1 MKAKVGGGRRNDVPG
16 LSLISVRRLDPC
28 SLHSVFV
35 DIERHT
41 SEPGVP
47 AGGVNSLRTFHA
59 GKVVAL
65 TCLRPLSNE
74 IGESGGVLITGGRLY
89 LRGGPEAVFVAEGNL
104 L

>member
-1 MKAKVGGGRRNDVPG
+1 MRNVEDALTCPVSTPPPDRFYLFVGPTR
-16 LSLISVRRLDPC
+16 

-35 DIERHT
+35 DIERHA

-47 AGGVNSLRTFHA
+47 SGGVNSLRTFHA

-74 IGESGGVLITGGRLY
+74 IGESGGVLITGGRFH
-89 LRGGPEAVFVAEGNL
+89 PFC
-104 L
+104 